1 MLQVACPGC
10 GEKFA
15 IHPAMAGK
23 QVQCPGCKAAVVPGG
38 GTRSVSSDDYTGKVE
53 LGARMMKGKSG
64 GEGGPAR
71 RQLLLVLAA
80 VGVLIVIL
88 ALYFLVLSD

>member
-64 GEGGPAR
+64 GEGTALSLPP
-71 RQLLLVLAA
+71 LLATLLR
-80 VGVLIVIL
+80 LTRP
-88 ALYFLVLSD
+88 S

>member
-1 MLQVACPGC
+1 MLQISCPGC

-38 GTRSVSSDDYTGKVE
+38 GTRSVGSDDYTGKVE
-53 LGARMMKGKSG
+53 LGARIMKEKAA
-64 GEGGPAR
+64 GEGR
-71 RQLLLVLAA
+71 RPLMLILAA
-80 VGVLIVIL
+80 VGVVALIL
-88 ALYFLVLSD
+88 ALYYLFLSG